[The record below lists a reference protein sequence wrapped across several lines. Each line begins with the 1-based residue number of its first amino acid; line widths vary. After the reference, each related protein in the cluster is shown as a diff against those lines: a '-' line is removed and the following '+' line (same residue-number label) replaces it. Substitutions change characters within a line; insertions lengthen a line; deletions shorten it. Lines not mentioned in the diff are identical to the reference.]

1 MPINWTL
8 PIIGPQTVP
17 VLHFKFKLEMELHIY
32 LVISLPKQKKIHKN
46 KIHGIATL

>member
-17 VLHFKFKLEMELHIY
+17 KKKNFAQYMHIPVNVYFIY
-32 LVISLPKQKKIHKN
+32 LLSHDI
-46 KIHGIATL
+46 